1 MPCGKR
7 TFINMNLSEAIQ
19 TNPSYAIILP
29 MMLGLFIAAVIV
41 IVNKRVFGRLT
52 SALMEAGAENESTA
66 LKPEECGVK
75 IGKITE
81 KSLKRDNSGLRKVIS
96 VTEDGRLYIAP
107 ENQSRASTV
116 YNPKDASIAGI
127 ILIFVAIIAL
137 TFLLLKLVPWL
148 SEIVENAFGGQE
160 NV

>member
-1 MPCGKR
+1 M
-7 TFINMNLSEAIQ
+7 
-19 TNPSYAIILP
+19 
-29 MMLGLFIAAVIV
+29 
-41 IVNKRVFGRLT
+41 
-52 SALMEAGAENESTA
+52 
-66 LKPEECGVK
+66 
-75 IGKITE
+75 
-81 KSLKRDNSGLRKVIS
+81 IS

-107 ENQSRASTV
+107 ENQSRAATV